1 MEELVISVTWM
12 TSVLSTRLTA
22 VMTEAAKCIP
32 FPGSSCKLPGRKMVA
47 VGYGDGSGGAED
59 VGDAFPVESCAATQ
73 AHTVRRGKMEGNLIQ
88 RASIVR

>member
-1 MEELVISVTWM
+1 
-12 TSVLSTRLTA
+12 
-22 VMTEAAKCIP
+22 
-32 FPGSSCKLPGRKMVA
+32 MVA